1 MDHWQT
7 EKRRTKECVFKGDNN
22 DGNIELQSSH
32 LYHIEETEDFM
43 EQKKREKNVVVGIPR
58 LRLFLYDTYVVF
70 PLQSFPGKFSESKKW
85 STKLYTRQ

>member
-7 EKRRTKECVFKGDNN
+7 EKEEQKNAFLRGDNN

-43 EQKKREKNVVVGIPR
+43 EQKKKEK
-58 LRLFLYDTYVVF
+58 
-70 PLQSFPGKFSESKKW
+70 KM
-85 STKLYTRQ
+85 

>member
-43 EQKKREKNVVVGIPR
+43 EQKKEK
-58 LRLFLYDTYVVF
+58 
-70 PLQSFPGKFSESKKW
+70 KM
-85 STKLYTRQ
+85 

>member
-7 EKRRTKECVFKGDNN
+7 EKTKECVFKGDNN

-43 EQKKREKNVVVGIPR
+43 EQKKEK
-58 LRLFLYDTYVVF
+58 
-70 PLQSFPGKFSESKKW
+70 KM
-85 STKLYTRQ
+85 